1 MRNMVYSVPPC
12 LKKPATLLHIALLP
26 IALLLSACATQSP
39 VSQQPAAQ
47 TSAPVQVSPADQAT
61 LRALVSLQDRLY
73 RVAAPL
79 LVSNPELC
87 KGNARNLLGFTAKNK
102 YSYSADFADAAQ
114 TLFGL
119 GDGLQVMNVLGGSGA
134 ARVGVQR
141 GDKLIA
147 IEGKPMPQGPN
158 AERQAA
164 LILVP
169 LVGKRSNIK
178 LSVLR
183 DNANVALNVPLT
195 RACAYS
201 IELGNSDNVNA
212 YDDGRRV
219 MITRG
224 MMNFARSDD
233 ELAYVLAKEMAHNSL
248 SHATKQNMSGTVGD
262 IIDNLIRMRPD
273 MSTLAGTSGVKATP
287 QELDAAADTLSLYM
301 VARAGY
307 NIDNAI
313 RFWDRLATQYP
324 ATVLNGYTAIHPAT
338 SYRLSVMEKII
349 VDVKAKK
356 NARKPLLP

>member
-1 MRNMVYSVPPC
+1 
-12 LKKPATLLHIALLP
+12 
-26 IALLLSACATQSP
+26 
-39 VSQQPAAQ
+39 
-47 TSAPVQVSPADQAT
+47 
-61 LRALVSLQDRLY
+61 
-73 RVAAPL
+73 
-79 LVSNPELC
+79 
-87 KGNARNLLGFTAKNK
+87 
-102 YSYSADFADAAQ
+102 
-114 TLFGL
+114 
-119 GDGLQVMNVLGGSGA
+119 
-134 ARVGVQR
+134 
-141 GDKLIA
+141 
-147 IEGKPMPQGPN
+147 
-158 AERQAA
+158 
-164 LILVP
+164 
-169 LVGKRSNIK
+169 
-178 LSVLR
+178 
-183 DNANVALNVPLT
+183 
-195 RACAYS
+195 
-201 IELGNSDNVNA
+201 
-212 YDDGRRV
+212 